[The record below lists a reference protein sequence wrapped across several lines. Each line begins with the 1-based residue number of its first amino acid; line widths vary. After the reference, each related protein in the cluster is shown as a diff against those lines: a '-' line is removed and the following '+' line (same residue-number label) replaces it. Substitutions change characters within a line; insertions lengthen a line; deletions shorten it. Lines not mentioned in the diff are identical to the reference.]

1 MPKYDWSRSDSPPC
15 ENAASY
21 RFHVLDERFGAVGS
35 DLDNPVAVP
44 DDSYGKPGSKCPE
57 HGIAT
62 ALTSAPREH
71 LRLGWCAL
79 DRQAELLVIS
89 VLAYFHARIIP

>member
-1 MPKYDWSRSDSPPC
+1 MKLLPVDNR
-15 ENAASY
+15 AASY

-35 DLDNPVAVP
+35 DLDDSVAVP

-71 LRLGWCAL
+71 LRLGGSAL
-79 DRQAELLVIS
+79 NREAELFVIS
-89 VLAYFHARIIP
+89 VLTYFHARIIP